1 MDGRIMRIR
10 AGLIG
15 LAPWLVVS
23 CHDALPQREFEA
35 PPSPPCAPAQ
45 PFGPID
51 LPPDSELSVGRCGD
65 VLAQQMGGP
74 GLLWRAADGRVVEL
88 EAGPDDWSFTD
99 DGHWLIARNGSEIR
113 GLYAIAEDRFDPFE
127 SGDEETQAGV
137 SHSKAHFYPGD
148 PLPGLFR
155 GRCDAGEV
163 RLAALADPW
172 PTLADPVFATLDR
185 CYPFMWDVPEV
196 VVDLN
201 VEGTALQLIDLSRRP
216 VSETI
221 VIPDDFEPALLS
233 PSRRSNMVG
242 SLIRPIGPGCPDL
255 PGTSRIVIFARE
267 SGSERPAF
275 QIPGGAPCDRQE
287 AVQGGGQ
294 RSMAWVIGQESVWVH
309 LSGEVLRLTGELV
322 HLFPNDRE
330 ALLRV
335 DGGISLVESDGRQRV
350 LLDPVQEVI
359 PSPRHEAF
367 AFGRVQDAAHEVWIW
382 RSGAEPR
389 RVYADSSPS
398 SVLWV
403 SDAGDRL
410 IVSSG
415 DGRVLLLQTGSPPSS
430 LARGFKSAAVTP
442 IVGRDPVLWLQFEGR
457 QHMAIV
463 RGDALEVL
471 AEGTEL
477 TSVEEFQGRAVA
489 ARVRRSDGSTGIYG
503 GRW

>member
-1 MDGRIMRIR
+1 VNEMTLCIR
-10 AGLIG
+10 AALLGLVS
-15 LAPWLVVS
+15 WLLVS
-23 CHDALPQREFEA
+23 CHDTLPQREFEA
-35 PPSPPCAPAQ
+35 PPSPPCSPAR
-45 PFGPID
+45 PFGPIE
-51 LPPDSELSVGRCGD
+51 LPASGELSVGRCGD

-74 GLLWRAADGRVVEL
+74 GLLWRAADGRVLEL

-99 DGHWLIARNGSEIR
+99 DGHWLIARSGFEVR

-127 SGDEETQAGV
+127 SGDEETRAGV

-148 PLPGLFR
+148 PLPSLFR

-163 RLAALADPW
+163 RLAALTDPW

-185 CYPFMWDVPEV
+185 CHPFMWDVPEV

-201 VEGTALQLIDLSRRP
+201 VAGTALQLIDLSRRP

-221 VIPDDFEPALLS
+221 VIPDDIDVGLLS
-233 PSRRSNMVG
+233 TSQRSNMVG

-267 SGSERPAF
+267 TGSERPAF
-275 QIPGGAPCDRQE
+275 QVPGGAPCDRQE
-287 AVQGGGQ
+287 AVRGGGQ

-309 LSGEVLRLTGELV
+309 LSGEVLRLTGELI

-335 DGGISLVESDGRQRV
+335 DGGISLVESDGQQRV

-367 AFGRVQDAAHEVWIW
+367 AFVRVEDAVHEVWIW
-382 RSGAEPR
+382 RRGAEPR
-389 RVYADSSPS
+389 RVYADASPS

-403 SDAGDRL
+403 SDAGDTQIL
-410 IVSSG
+410 SSG
-415 DGRVLLLQTGSPPSS
+415 DGQVVRLQTGSPPSS
-430 LARGFKSAAVTP
+430 LARGVQSAGVTP
-442 IVGRDPVLWLQFEGR
+442 IVGRDPVLWLQFEDH
-457 QHMAIV
+457 QHMAV
-463 RGDALEVL
+463 LRGDALEVL
-471 AEGTEL
+471 AEGNEL

-489 ARVRRSDGSTGIYG
+489 ARVRRSDGSTVVYG